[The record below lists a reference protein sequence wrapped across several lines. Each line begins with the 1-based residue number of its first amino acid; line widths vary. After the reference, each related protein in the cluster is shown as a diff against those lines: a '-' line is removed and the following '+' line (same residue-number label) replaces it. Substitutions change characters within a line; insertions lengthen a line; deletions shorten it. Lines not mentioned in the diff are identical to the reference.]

1 MLLLFTNSN
10 CYYVCFSSYINF
22 NKDIKGEYE
31 MYRIELNKNIMG
43 FTIEKSNVN
52 LYSDNDVIEDNCFI
66 SIYCSKKELIQEY
79 KYKLLSKLQRRLGK
93 QIALIKQAKKEIN
106 SEGYNYTYG
115 GVKVLRKRLRV
126 LKCAYNLSKDESI
139 KEQIDKLEEI
149 IKIKEGVER

>member
-1 MLLLFTNSN
+1 
-10 CYYVCFSSYINF
+10 
-22 NKDIKGEYE
+22 
-31 MYRIELNKNIMG
+31 MYRIELNKNTME
-43 FTIEKSNVN
+43 FTIGKTSIS
-52 LYSDNDVIEDNCFI
+52 LYNDNDIVEDNCFI

-115 GVKVLRKRLRV
+115 GVKVLRKRLRG

-139 KEQIDKLEEI
+139 KGQIDKLEEI
-149 IKIKEGVER
+149 IKIKEGVEK